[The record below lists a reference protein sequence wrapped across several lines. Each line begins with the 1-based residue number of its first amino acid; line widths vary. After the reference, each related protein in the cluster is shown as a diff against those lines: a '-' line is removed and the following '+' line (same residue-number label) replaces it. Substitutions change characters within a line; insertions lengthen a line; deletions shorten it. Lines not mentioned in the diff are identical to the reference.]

1 MIVPRLLDSF
11 IERSAPFRHWM
22 EALDAR
28 GSRTIVLQNLGG
40 SALAFALAAFLRSR
54 AVPLLVLTAGIERA
68 EELASDLAWFGAADT
83 HSYPK
88 WEILPYDREELNIE
102 AAARML
108 DAFEAL
114 SRAKADPAR
123 APAIV
128 APVDALMQLVLPED
142 ATGALGV
149 RVEWGARIG
158 PTRLGEALAAAGY
171 EREPLVESRGTYSLR
186 GNIVDVFP
194 LNAEDPLRVDFFGD
208 EVESIRV
215 FDAVTQRSRNDLGT
229 GAVLEIAPVGLKA
242 LAERHLA
249 AGGRLASL
257 LDRLPDR
264 TVVVLDAPERHDDV
278 CRHFENAVQR
288 QYHETLHES
297 PDLPA
302 PGALVQ
308 SRADLLR
315 ALERFRRIEHSELPV
330 ETLDKTIVRIP
341 FGTRG
346 YAPHSTDIDGWRG
359 ELLRQRKQS
368 IRTVIVCDNDGQV
381 QRLDELLREG
391 EVPAVAIGEA
401 TADASLAELLQGA
414 PDVLIATG
422 QLTSGFLMP
431 EAMLGFLTDREMF
444 GRYKRRPAY
453 KKIHK
458 GRPIASSSEMARGD
472 HVVHVEH
479 GIGRFLGIR
488 QQVIDGRAV
497 DLLEI
502 LYADDNKL
510 LVPVENIRHVQKYS
524 AAEAAEPALDRLGS
538 GRWQKRR
545 SKSRGDVEKVARELL
560 ALYARREAAR
570 RRPYGPDTPMMR
582 EFEASFLYEE
592 TPDQLAAIRAVK
604 EDMEGPRPMDRVL
617 CGDVGYGKTEVAIRA
632 IFKCVQDGRQAAL
645 LCPTTILAQQHHT
658 TLRERFADYPV
669 RLEHISRFRSPKEVR
684 DALRKLRTGEV
695 DVVVGTHKLLGKEV
709 QFLDLGLVVV
719 DEEHRFGV
727 GAKERL
733 RELRVDIDTLTL
745 SATPIPRTLHMALS
759 GIRDLSTIATPPQGR
774 HPIRTRLIH
783 FEQEQIAEALLREL
797 NRGGQVY
804 FVHNRV
810 ATIHEVARRLLEI
823 VPHARVDVAHGQMR
837 EAELEETMRRFVE
850 HEFDIL
856 VATTIIESGLD
867 IPNCNTIIVNR
878 ADTLGLSQL
887 YQLRGRVGREKRRAY
902 AYMIVPPGEGI
913 TDAAVKRLAAIE
925 EFTELG
931 SGFHIAMRDMEIRGT
946 GNILGREQHGT
957 INEIGF
963 ELYCEMLREA
973 VANLR
978 GDQVPDDRVAEIKT
992 EASCVLPPAYIP
1004 VEQHRLTF
1012 YKRLGV
1018 ARAMKDVDEAE
1029 SELRDR
1035 YGDPP
1040 ESVAALLATTRLR
1053 VACSALHIG
1062 AVRQNGQTVR
1072 LVFHAPEAE
1081 QWMDD
1086 ARAAMREQAA
1096 VQNVRTDGR
1105 DALVLTLKPSTPR
1118 EALTTALDFI
1128 GAMQALNE
1136 RGTTPA
1142 HA

>member
-1 MIVPRLLDSF
+1 MIVARLLDSF
-11 IERSAPFRHWM
+11 TERSTAFRHWM
-22 EALDAR
+22 EAMDHR

-40 SALAFALAAFLRSR
+40 SALAFALAAFLRKR
-54 AVPLLVLTAGIERA
+54 PVPVLVLTPSIERA
-68 EELASDLAWFGAADT
+68 DELANDLAWFGVEDT

-102 AAARML
+102 AGARML
-108 DAFEAL
+108 DVFGAL
-114 SRAKADPAR
+114 ARAKADAGR
-123 APAIV
+123 APAII
-128 APVDALMQLVLPED
+128 APVDALMQLILPEEV
-142 ATGALGV
+142 AGALGV

-158 PTRLGEALAAAGY
+158 PAKLGDALSAAGY
-171 EREPLVESRGTYSLR
+171 EREPLVESRGTYSVR

-215 FDAVTQRSRNDLGT
+215 FDVVTQRSRNDLGT
-229 GAVLEIAPVGLKA
+229 GAVLDIAPVGLKA
-242 LAERHLA
+242 LAEQHIA
-249 AGGRLASL
+249 EGGRLASL
-257 LDRLPDR
+257 LERLPER
-264 TVVVLDAPERHDDV
+264 TIVVLDAPERHDEV

-288 QYHETLHES
+288 QYHEVLHES
-297 PDLPA
+297 PDLPE
-302 PGALVQ
+302 PGNLVQ
-308 SRADLLR
+308 SRSDLLR
-315 ALERFRRIEHSELPV
+315 GLERFRRIEHSELPV
-330 ETLDKTIVRIP
+330 ESLDKTIVRIP
-341 FGTRG
+341 FDTKG
-346 YAPHSTDIDGWRG
+346 YAPHTSDIDGWRG
-359 ELLRQRKQS
+359 ELLRLRKQT
-368 IRTVIVCDNDGQV
+368 IRTVVVCDNDGQV
-381 QRLDELLREG
+381 HRLDELLREG
-391 EVPAVAIGEA
+391 HVPAVAISEA
-401 TADASLAELLQGA
+401 TDDSSLTDLLRGA

-453 KKIHK
+453 RKIHK
-458 GRPIASSSEMARGD
+458 GKPIASSSEMARGD
-472 HVVHVEH
+472 YVVHVEH
-479 GIGRFLGIR
+479 GIGKFLGMR

-502 LYADDNKL
+502 LYADENKL

-538 GRWQKRR
+538 GRWHKRR
-545 SKSRGDVEKVARELL
+545 TKSREDVEKIAKELL

-570 RRPYGPDTPMMR
+570 RRPYGPDTTMMR
-582 EFEASFLYEE
+582 EFEAGFLYEE
-592 TPDQLAAIRAVK
+592 TPDQLAAIQAVK
-604 EDMEGPRPMDRVL
+604 EDLEGTKPMDRVL

-632 IFKCVQDGRQAAL
+632 IFKCVQGGRQAAL
-645 LCPTTILAQQHHT
+645 LCPTTILAQQHYN

-669 RLEHISRFRSPKEVR
+669 RVEHVSRFRSAKEVK
-684 DALRKLRTGEV
+684 DVLRRVKIGEV

-733 RELRVDIDTLTL
+733 RELRADIDTLTL

-774 HPIRTRLIH
+774 HPIKTRLIH

-810 ATIHEVARRLLEI
+810 ATIHEVAKRLLEI
-823 VPHARVDVAHGQMR
+823 VPHARIDVAHGQMK
-837 EAELEETMRRFVE
+837 ESELEETMRRFVE

-867 IPNCNTIIVNR
+867 IPNCNTIVVNR

-913 TDAAVKRLAAIE
+913 TDAAIKRLAAIE

-978 GDQVPDDRVAEIKT
+978 GDQVADDRVAEIKT
-992 EASCVLPPAYIP
+992 EASSVIPPAYIP

-1012 YKRLGV
+1012 YKRFGV
-1018 ARAMKDVDEAE
+1018 ARSLKDVDEAE
-1029 SELRDR
+1029 AELKDR
-1035 YGDPP
+1035 YGEPP
-1040 ESVAALLATTRLR
+1040 ESVAALLLITRLR
-1053 VACSALHIG
+1053 VACGALHIG
-1062 AVRQNGQTVR
+1062 AVRQGAQTLR
-1072 LVFHAPEAE
+1072 FVFFAPEAE

-1086 ARAAMREQAA
+1086 ARTAMGGNPQ
-1096 VQNVRTDGR
+1096 VQNVRAEGR
-1105 DALVLTLKPSTPR
+1105 DTLVLTIKPCTPR
-1118 EALTTALDFI
+1118 EALATALSFV
-1128 GAMQALNE
+1128 GAMSAADQSSAA
-1136 RGTTPA
+1136 PA